1 MNYDKLYDINCVYR
15 LQPKD
20 TEELKSYFYKKQGWV
35 YIAKSKDN
43 PHLKIGR
50 TSKNPL
56 ERAKTLS
63 STGVFNHYEILFSMK
78 TFNQFWVEKIIHDK
92 LKRFRISKEFF
103 SVQESLAIDIIETTC
118 QEEILLLDRF
128 LKLEIIK
135 EDIELL
141 SYSLKQ

>member
-1 MNYDKLYDINCVYR
+1 MNYDKLYDIKCVYR

-63 STGVFNHYEILFSMK
+63 STGVFSHYEIIFSMK
-78 TFNQFWVEKIIHDK
+78 AFNQFWVEKIIHDK

-103 SVQESLAIDIIETTC
+103 SVQESLAIDAIENTVI
-118 QEEILLLDRF
+118 EESILLKRF
-128 LKLEIIK
+128 LKLEIIT
-135 EDIELL
+135 EDIELIE
-141 SYSLKQ
+141 YSLKK